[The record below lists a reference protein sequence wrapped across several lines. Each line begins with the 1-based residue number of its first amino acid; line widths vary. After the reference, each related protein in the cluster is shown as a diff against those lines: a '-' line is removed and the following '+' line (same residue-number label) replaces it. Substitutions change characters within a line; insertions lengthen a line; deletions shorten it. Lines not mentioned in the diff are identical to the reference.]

1 MSTVR
6 GIAGAGRALRHDELT
21 SDSTPA
27 TAEPGMSYAI
37 GRLQTL
43 VFAAIT
49 ERVAPYG
56 LTTLQFTSLSVL
68 NHHGTPLSNSQLA
81 RRSFMTPQSMH
92 EVTNRLEREGL
103 IKRNPHPNHG
113 RKLPATLTAKGRRV
127 LAKCEAAVAEW
138 EETMLDGFSEE
149 ERAAFLRMIK
159 RAVNNVHGG
168 FEDPGPA
175 AEDRR

>member
-1 MSTVR
+1 MSAVR
-6 GIAGAGRALRHDELT
+6 GVAGASRALQHDELT
-21 SDSTPA
+21 SDTTPA
-27 TAEPGMSYAI
+27 TAEPGISYAI

-68 NHHGTPLSNSQLA
+68 NRHGTPLSNSQLA

-92 EVTNRLEREGL
+92 EVIKRLEGEGL
-103 IKRNPHPNHG
+103 IKRNPHPDHA
-113 RKLPATLTAKGRRV
+113 RKLLATLTAKGRRV
-127 LAKCEAAVAEW
+127 LAECEAAVAEW
-138 EETMLDGFSEE
+138 EETLLEGFSEE

-159 RAVNNVHGG
+159 CAVNNVHGG